1 MSFALP
7 GPSPLP
13 SAEQVDRRLRQI
25 LAADSAQ
32 TGDGAQT
39 DRLMMMLTRSCE
51 LRCAYC
57 FVALSEMHYGEDHPP
72 GRVTEGVP
80 AGDLS
85 VDTASRALDLLMTS
99 TKPQLSVQLFGGEP
113 TRRWDTLTAILE
125 LAQRHPR
132 RAGRAL
138 ELQLTTNGVGLDD
151 AQLRFL
157 AASPVVVQL
166 SVDGDAQGNRFRRPH
181 LPAALRPEA
190 QPEAVAARLNHHGV
204 RWFLNVTVPPV
215 ASDELPARYEQA
227 LALKAPALQLNYAT
241 GMRFSDAQAEAYLLG
256 LWRVFTLDSQRR
268 HPLQLMNWQN
278 AADPAPLCGDV
289 IVDVDGAL
297 MQVGGI
303 FHERRFP
310 TLRAA
315 YQHGHLDEAERF
327 EGRRASLM
335 ELWRRTKAAL
345 SPAEAEVFLSGMRLG
360 AAQDLVSHLAA
371 RQLRGG

>member
-1 MSFALP
+1 MRFSVP
-7 GPSPLP
+7 GVGPLP
-13 SAEQVDRRLRQI
+13 NAEQVNRRLRQI
-25 LAADSAQ
+25 LSADSAQ
-32 TGDGAQT
+32 TGDGAHT

-51 LRCAYC
+51 LRCSYC
-57 FVALSEMHYGEDHPP
+57 FVALSEMHYGQDHPP
-72 GRVTEGVP
+72 ERVTEGVP

-85 VDTASRALDLLMTS
+85 IQTASRALDLLMTS
-99 TKPQLSVQLFGGEP
+99 PNPRLSVQLFGGEP
-113 TRRWDTLTAILE
+113 TRRWDTLQAILH
-125 LAQRHPR
+125 LAQTHPK
-132 RAGRAL
+132 RAGRPL
-138 ELQLTTNGVGLDD
+138 ELQLTTNGVGLTD
-151 AQLRFL
+151 AQLTEL

-166 SVDGDAQGNRFRRPH
+166 SVDGDAHGNRFRRPH

-190 QPEAVAARLNHHGV
+190 QPEAIAARLNHHGV
-204 RWFLNVTVPPV
+204 RWFLNVTVPP
-215 ASDELPARYEQA
+215 AACDELPARYEQA

-241 GMRFSDAQAEAYLLG
+241 GMRFSDAQADAYLMG
-256 LWRVFTLDSQRR
+256 LWRVLERDAQQGA
-268 HPLQLMNWQN
+268 PLQLMNWQN

-315 YQHGHLDEAERF
+315 YQHGHLNEAQQF

-345 SPAEAEVFLSGMRLG
+345 SADEAEVFLSGMRLG
-360 AAQDLVSHLAA
+360 AAQDLVCRLAD
-371 RQLRGG
+371 RQRRGG